1 MNRRIKKN
9 GKRIK
14 KFEFARRV
22 NKKILEKKP
31 QNGGTPAIE
40 KSEMI
45 KTLEKK
51 LRAPKSIK
59 DWRVLY
65 SEWRNWKKVKNTT

>member
-14 KFEFARRV
+14 KFEFARSV
-22 NKKILEKKP
+22 NRKILEKKP

-51 LRAPKSIK
+51 FRAPKSIK

-65 SEWRNWKKVKNTT
+65 SEWRN

>member
-1 MNRRIKKN
+1 
-9 GKRIK
+9 
-14 KFEFARRV
+14 V

-40 KSEMI
+40 NKEII

-51 LRAPKSIK
+51 FRAPKSIK
-59 DWRVLY
+59 DWSVLY

>member
-1 MNRRIKKN
+1 M
-9 GKRIK
+9 
-14 KFEFARRV
+14 

-40 KSEMI
+40 NKEMI

-51 LRAPKSIK
+51 LRVPKSIK
-59 DWRVLY
+59 DWSVLY